1 MSNGPS
7 YRLVAP
13 DPTRLA
19 PPALDDDQRRV
30 VDHPGGPLLV
40 LAGPGT
46 GKTTTLVEAIVDRI
60 EHRGA
65 DPSSVLALTF
75 SRKAAEQL
83 RDRVTARLGRTLS
96 SPISSTF
103 HSFAYGL
110 VRSHAPAELYAAP
123 LRLLSAP
130 EQDVLIQELLTGPEA
145 LTWPEPLRAARSH
158 ARVRRGGAGSAG
170 QGPRE
175 GSRPGRPRRART
187 VLGEDAY
194 VVAASFMQRYLV
206 VLDDMSAVDYA
217 DLIRRAV
224 GIAEHNRDELRT
236 RYSHVFVD
244 EYQDTDPSQVALLHA
259 LSGDGRNLVVVG
271 DPDQSIY
278 GFRGADVN
286 GILRFPS
293 AFPAT
298 TGEPAPVVALRTTR
312 RFGSR
317 LLTASQTVAASIGA
331 RGDIARSDWEA
342 FRSPTAAPSDVGHG
356 WVEVTTFDTARA
368 ETEHLADLLRR
379 AHLEHDVPWSEMAV
393 LVRSGRSSLPAL
405 RRSLSA
411 AGVPVEVASDDTPLV
426 REPAVMPLLA
436 ALRIVVDAG
445 VDDPTDPRF
454 VAVDRVEALLT
465 SPVGG
470 LDATDVRALARAL
483 RAREKERAAQ
493 AGEAAASSR
502 ELLRRSVLDPPLLDG
517 VGGSHGAAA
526 RRLADLLVRANTVLD
541 GGGTTEEVLWVLWSG
556 TDWGRRLRAATRHG
570 GNAARFAHRDLDAL
584 CALFEAAAK
593 AEEQRGHTSVQSFLD
608 TLTAQEIPADTLAD
622 RGVRGDAVRLLTAH
636 RSKGLEWRLVV
647 VAHVQDGSWPDL
659 RRRGSLLHPD
669 RIGRHGL
676 LPQVSTASMLAEERR
691 LFYVACTRARERL
704 VVTAVASPDDEGE
717 QPSRFV
723 HELGRDPVHNVGRPP
738 RPLSMPGLVAELRR
752 TVADPEKPGAL
763 RRAAASRL
771 ARLAAAE
778 VGGRPVASQADPATW
793 WGMRR
798 LSSSPTDR
806 YGSPKSRSWSPRA
819 CCSRSSTVPR
829 SGSSSVRPAA
839 SE

>member
-19 PPALDDDQRRV
+19 PPALDDDQQRV

-130 EQDVLIQELLTGPEA
+130 EQDVLIQELLTGPES
-145 LTWPEPLRAARSH
+145 LTWPEPLRAA
-158 ARVRRGGAGSAG
+158 VRTRGFAAEV
-170 QGPRE
+170 QAVLA
-175 GSRPGRPRRART
+175 RAREKGLDP
-187 VLGEDAY
+187 VDLAELGRSSGEDAY

-244 EYQDTDPSQVALLHA
+244 EYQDTDPSQVALLQA
-259 LSGDGRNLVVVG
+259 LAGDGRNLVVVG

-298 TGEPAPVVALRTTR
+298 NGEPAPVVALRTTR

-317 LLTASQTVAASIGA
+317 LLTASQTVAASIGV

-342 FRSPTAAPSDVGHG
+342 FRSPTAAPSEVGHG

-393 LVRSGRSSLPAL
+393 LVRSGRSTLPAL

-454 VAVDRVEALLT
+454 VAVDRVEELLT

-493 AGEAAASSR
+493 AGETAASSR

-541 GGGTTEEVLWVLWSG
+541 GGGTAEEVLWVLWSG

-636 RSKGLEWRLVV
+636 RSKGLEWRLGGRRSRAGRVM
-647 VAHVQDGSWPDL
+647 ARPASSRLASPSRPDRPSRPAAAGVDRL
-659 RRRGSLLHPD
+659 DAGRGAAAVLRRLHAGPRAPRRDCRGLARRRGRAAVPLRP
-669 RIGRHGL
+669 
-676 LPQVSTASMLAEERR
+676 
-691 LFYVACTRARERL
+691 RARARSRAQGGAAAAPAVHAGTGGRAATHRRRSREARGAPAGGRVPARPSGCGRGGGPPGRTPGRSGD
-704 VVTAVASPDDEGE
+704 VVGDATPQQLRPTATAARRAGRGLREHAAVAP
-717 QPSRFV
+717 
-723 HELGRDPVHNVGRPP
+723 
-738 RPLSMPGLVAELRR
+738 
-752 TVADPEKPGAL
+752 
-763 RRAAASRL
+763 
-771 ARLAAAE
+771 
-778 VGGRPVASQADPATW
+778 
-793 WGMRR
+793 R
-798 LSSSPTDR
+798 LSR
-806 YGSPKSRSWSPRA
+806 EVVPRA
-819 CCSRSSTVPR
+819 
-829 SGSSSVRPAA
+829 
-839 SE
+839 

>member
-1 MSNGPS
+1 VSNGPS

-19 PPALDDDQRRV
+19 PPALDDDQQRV

-145 LTWPEPLRAARSH
+145 LTWPEPLRAA
-158 ARVRRGGAGSAG
+158 VRTRGFAAEV
-170 QGPRE
+170 QAVLA
-175 GSRPGRPRRART
+175 RAREKGLDP
-187 VLGEDAY
+187 VDLAELGRSSGEDAY

-259 LSGDGRNLVVVG
+259 LAGDGRNLVVVG

-356 WVEVTTFDTARA
+356 WVEVTTFDTARTCA
-368 ETEHLADLLRR
+368 NR
-379 AHLEHDVPWSEMAV
+379 WS
-393 LVRSGRSSLPAL
+393 
-405 RRSLSA
+405 
-411 AGVPVEVASDDTPLV
+411 
-426 REPAVMPLLA
+426 
-436 ALRIVVDAG
+436 
-445 VDDPTDPRF
+445 
-454 VAVDRVEALLT
+454 
-465 SPVGG
+465 
-470 LDATDVRALARAL
+470 
-483 RAREKERAAQ
+483 
-493 AGEAAASSR
+493 
-502 ELLRRSVLDPPLLDG
+502 
-517 VGGSHGAAA
+517 
-526 RRLADLLVRANTVLD
+526 
-541 GGGTTEEVLWVLWSG
+541 
-556 TDWGRRLRAATRHG
+556 
-570 GNAARFAHRDLDAL
+570 
-584 CALFEAAAK
+584 
-593 AEEQRGHTSVQSFLD
+593 
-608 TLTAQEIPADTLAD
+608 
-622 RGVRGDAVRLLTAH
+622 
-636 RSKGLEWRLVV
+636 
-647 VAHVQDGSWPDL
+647 
-659 RRRGSLLHPD
+659 
-669 RIGRHGL
+669 
-676 LPQVSTASMLAEERR
+676 
-691 LFYVACTRARERL
+691 
-704 VVTAVASPDDEGE
+704 
-717 QPSRFV
+717 
-723 HELGRDPVHNVGRPP
+723 
-738 RPLSMPGLVAELRR
+738 
-752 TVADPEKPGAL
+752 
-763 RRAAASRL
+763 
-771 ARLAAAE
+771 
-778 VGGRPVASQADPATW
+778 
-793 WGMRR
+793 
-798 LSSSPTDR
+798 
-806 YGSPKSRSWSPRA
+806 
-819 CCSRSSTVPR
+819 
-829 SGSSSVRPAA
+829 
-839 SE
+839 